1 MPLKRRFPRR
11 RVGFAVR
18 PAGREA
24 GGRSA
29 PLGGPPGG
37 RTDHPAIALPNAL
50 DRGIYA
56 QQAYLVRTTVRP
68 QSAKSSV
75 CSKPHPWP
83 SIQGCGPV
91 VALSGLGARTQQG
104 NPAPSYS
111 QSGLSR
117 SGSPFPT
124 RPSHALPT
132 ARHVEKMITNIFAAD
147 CHTSGI
153 ALRRN
158 PNQRSGG
165 TDSAG
170 SRNSLQD
177 RVWLRPF
184 RTYPHMVRGHSWS
197 PPHTGEW
204 PPAAEPAPAALVH
217 RQQRRLGNRRDLHH
231 RLARGGI
238 HHRHRLVGM
247 PGMGIFD

>member
-1 MPLKRRFPRR
+1 MSNCRANSASVLSPLTAARATFALKAGVWFRR
-11 RVGFAVR
+11 
-18 PAGREA
+18 GRLVIVSP
-24 GGRSA
+24 GLQPFWLLSGRNSTYPDVQISKA
-29 PLGGPPGG
+29 
-37 RTDHPAIALPNAL
+37 
-50 DRGIYA
+50 
-56 QQAYLVRTTVRP
+56 
-68 QSAKSSV
+68 SSV

-104 NPAPSYS
+104 DPAPSYS

-117 SGSPFPT
+117 SGLPFPT

-184 RTYPHMVRGHSWS
+184 GTYPHMVRGHSWS
-197 PPHTGEW
+197 PPHTGKW
-204 PPAAEPAPAALVH
+204 PPAAEPAPVALVD
-217 RQQRRLGNRRDLHH
+217 RQQ
-231 RLARGGI
+231 
-238 HHRHRLVGM
+238 
-247 PGMGIFD
+247 